1 MNTTNSFQMV
11 AKTMAE
17 LEDVLAEEL
26 IELGAQN
33 VETGTRMV
41 SFTGD
46 NALLYKA
53 NLHCRTAL
61 RILKP
66 IHTFV
71 ANNADEVYEEIKK
84 MDWEQYL
91 SLDKTFS
98 IDAVVFSHIFRHSKF
113 VSYRV
118 KDGIADFFSE
128 KYGKRPSVSI
138 TNPDLVFNIH
148 IAHNKCT
155 LSLDSSGESLHKRG
169 YRIAETDA
177 PLNEVLAAGMIL
189 KSGWRGECNFID
201 PMCGSG
207 TLLIEAA
214 MIALNIPPGIHREGF
229 AFEKWPDFDSDLFSD
244 IYNDDSGAKTFN
256 HKVIGSDIS
265 GQAISIAEKNVKN
278 AGLKNEITLEVKP
291 FQKYVEAPQPAGV
304 LMVNPPYGERI
315 RIDDIEALYNMIGE
329 RLKHVFTGY
338 QAFVLSNK
346 KENFDA
352 VGLKPAQRF
361 FLFNGALEVEMR
373 KFEIFAGRRDD
384 RSSDEVSTRRYDRDS
399 RAVGENQREFKQDF
413 GPRGGDRGDRPRENR
428 DRGGYRDRDGG
439 GSSDRGGDRGGDRG
453 ADRGGYRESDNR
465 QSADRPDRSDRGGY
479 GNRDAGRAPDRGGYR
494 DRDASQ
500 SSDRGGY
507 RDRRDSNQSSDR
519 GGYREGNR
527 GDNRGGFRE
536 KDSRSYGGDRPRGGD
551 SDRPKREYKPYD
563 RKNAVFDPLTNRPVF
578 VKKDPDDEQQRDP
591 IDFKKRK
598 SENSSEAPG
607 AERRV
612 NKVFIA
618 RKRPVK
624 RDDVDTDLNK
634 DNNSDKE

>member
-26 IELGAQN
+26 IELGAKN
-33 VETGTRMV
+33 VEIGTRMV

-53 NLHCRTAL
+53 NLHCRTAV

-71 ANNADEVYEEIKK
+71 ANNADEVYEEIKR
-84 MDWEQYL
+84 MNWDEYL
-91 SLDKTFS
+91 TLDKTFS

-118 KDGIADFFSE
+118 KDGIVDYFSE
-128 KYGKRPSVSI
+128 RYEKRPSVSV

-169 YRIAETDA
+169 YRIAQTDA

-189 KSGWRGECNFID
+189 KSGWHGQCNFID

-214 MIALNIPPGIHREGF
+214 MIALNIPPGIHRDGF
-229 AFEKWPDFDSDLFSD
+229 AFEKWNDFDGELFSE
-244 IYNDDSGAKTFN
+244 IYNDDSGARTFD
-256 HKVIGSDIS
+256 HKIIGTDIS

-291 FQKYVEAPQPAGV
+291 FQRYTEAPQPAGV
-304 LMVNPPYGERI
+304 LMMNPPYGERI

-338 QAFVLSNK
+338 DAYVLSYK
-346 KENFDA
+346 KENFDG
-352 VGLKPAQRF
+352 VGLKPAKRF
-361 FLFNGALEVEMR
+361 FLFNGPLECEMR
-373 KFEIFAGRRDD
+373 KYEIFAGRRDD
-384 RSSDEVSTRRYDRDS
+384 RSSDEISTRRYDRDS
-399 RAVGENQREFKQDF
+399 RPVGENQREFKQDF
-413 GPRGGDRGDRPRENR
+413 GPRGGDRDRPRD
-428 DRGGYRDRDGG
+428 DR
-439 GSSDRGGDRGGDRG
+439 GDRGGFRDRDAG
-453 ADRGGYRESDNR
+453 RDQDRGGFRDREAS
-465 QSADRPDRSDRGGY
+465 
-479 GNRDAGRAPDRGGYR
+479 RAPDRGGFRDRDDRGGFRDSR
-494 DRDASQ
+494 DRDAGRTPDRGGDRPRGDRPRDEGDRGSYRDRP
-500 SSDRGGY
+500 STSDRGGY
-507 RDRRDSNQSSDR
+507 RDGGQRQDR
-519 GGYREGNR
+519 G
-527 GDNRGGFRE
+527 DFRE
-536 KDSRSYGGDRPRGGD
+536 RDRDFGGDRSSYAERVD
-551 SDRPKREYKPYD
+551 KQQREQKYYD
-563 RKNAVFDPLTNRPVF
+563 RKKVMFDDVTNLPVF
-578 VKKDPDDEQQRDP
+578 RKKDAEDDQPRREP

-598 SENSSEAPG
+598 AEMNKEAPG

-618 RKRPVK
+618 RKRPTK
-624 RDDVDTDLNK
+624 SKDSDSDETKETD
-634 DNNSDKE
+634 SDKE